1 MSAPPRVHFLEEQ
14 RRHRRT
20 SAASSAV
27 VVVVLAVSGI
37 PLSVLLASRWICVNS
52 FEC

>member
-1 MSAPPRVHFLEEQ
+1 MSLAHGPV
-14 RRHRRT
+14 T
-20 SAASSAV
+20 GAASSAL